1 MGQRSDLGISHIT
14 CQWVRQT
21 NKAMEGHGYMFEI
34 QILKVGLK
42 TRLDSV
48 RFPERSQVNFDMTPT
63 KLLASYLL
71 SFESKPTTLNIN

>member
-1 MGQRSDLGISHIT
+1 MGQRSDLRISHT
-14 CQWVRQT
+14 TFQWGVRQT

-48 RFPERSQVNFDMTPT
+48 RFPERSQVNFDM
-63 KLLASYLL
+63 
-71 SFESKPTTLNIN
+71 KPT